1 MGTVS
6 PSPPSSRPGVPDF
19 GSILRFWDSIGFAL
33 PNSSVLLHPLQALDR
48 NGTVNWGKVVFLA
61 SCFATMAG
69 CGILTS
75 LLRRKDEKRISE
87 IRRQRRSLRKNRSK
101 SSTGTVTSSE
111 DEDDSTESVY
121 HSNVEL
127 SEQPDQSDDGSFST
141 IHPATCLY

>member
-1 MGTVS
+1 MGTVT
-6 PSPPSSRPGVPDF
+6 PSPPSSRPGFPDF
-19 GSILRFWDSIGFAL
+19 GAILRFWDSIGFAV

-87 IRRQRRSLRKNRSK
+87 IRRQRRSLHKNRSK

-111 DEDDSTESVY
+111 DEDDATESVY
-121 HSNVEL
+121 HANAEL
-127 SEQPDQSDDGSFST
+127 REQPDQSEDGSSFVLLP
-141 IHPATCLY
+141 PA